1 MSTTTER
8 FIRRTKD
15 KLGRAHVATFIGG
28 VDWSLN
34 ESKEKKHKPYW
45 CSHVHGITVTNDTKA
60 LKRALKKKF
69 PATYSIPR
77 PIKVEEWDGETAA
90 LRYPMKPK
98 PKRDRRISTDNGKRF
113 NKKTGKNRKCRATDK
128 QPLKSKDK
136 LELLLHLDTIGIA
149 GRLVQKK
156 VQFQNLKGT
165 GPTLVDRQSKARTH
179 ENQGKG
185 EFGQ

>member
-1 MSTTTER
+1 MSTTER
-8 FIRRTKD
+8 FIRRTKE
-15 KLGRAHVATFIGG
+15 KLGRAHVATFIGA
-28 VDWSLN
+28 VDFSLN

-45 CSHVHGITVTNDTKA
+45 CSHVHGLTVTNDAKA
-60 LKRALKKKF
+60 LKPALKKEF
-69 PATYSIPR
+69 PPTDTIPR
-77 PIKVEEWDGETAA
+77 PVKVEEWDGETAA

-113 NKKTGKNRKCRATDK
+113 NKKTGQRRRCRATDK

-136 LELLLHLDTIGIA
+136 LELLLHLDTMGIT
-149 GRLVQKK
+149 GRLFLKN
-156 VQFQNLKGT
+156 VQFINLNGT

-185 EFGQ
+185 ELSK

>member
-1 MSTTTER
+1 MSTTER
-8 FIRRTKD
+8 FIRRIKE

-45 CSHVHGITVTNDTKA
+45 CSHVHGLTVTNDAKA
-60 LKRALKKKF
+60 LKGALKEQF
-69 PATYSIPR
+69 PSSKTIPR
-77 PIKVEEWDGETAA
+77 PIKVEDWDGEPAA

-113 NKKTGKNRKCRATDK
+113 NKKTGQRRKCRATDK
-128 QPLKSKDK
+128 QPLRSKDK

-149 GRLVQKK
+149 GRLFLKN
-156 VQFQNLKGT
+156 VQFMNLKGT
-165 GPTLVDRQSKARTH
+165 GPTLVDRQSKARVR
-179 ENQGKG
+179 ENEGKG
-185 EFGQ
+185 ELSA